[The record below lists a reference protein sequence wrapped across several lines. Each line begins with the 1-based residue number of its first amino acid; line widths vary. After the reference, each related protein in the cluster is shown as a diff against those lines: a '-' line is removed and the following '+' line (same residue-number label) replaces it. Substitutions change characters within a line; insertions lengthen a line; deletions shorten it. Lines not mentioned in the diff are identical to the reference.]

1 MNNNDLS
8 QNGDNLPVA
17 PFGDVHGSTLTAVMV
32 SHGIKDFNDVASQL
46 VELLTKNG
54 KKSDRGR
61 ARKTSDGTPEFVEG
75 SAAKPAVFEPDKIAT
90 DMRLWWEDGSGD
102 KFILEQGTNGLT
114 TWSTW
119 NSAWI
124 VKLLRSKYVRLKV
137 RENETLGEID
147 QVLLHVMQ
155 ERRLDL
161 SLEALPGYKQGIHE
175 YNGKRILV
183 RTSPRLIE
191 PKKGEW
197 PIVKQ
202 LIDGRLNLE
211 PEGGADQTPF
221 FHGWN
226 KASLESLL
234 AGPGNFR
241 PGQCCIFAGPRD
253 CGKSRLQHQVI
264 TGLFGGRSADP
275 GPYLF
280 GRTDFNGEWLEGEHL
295 LMEDPASST
304 FTKDRVMFG
313 EKLKQIVVNDTQRL
327 HPKRETAQ
335 MLQPFFRL
343 TISVNDDPDKL
354 RVLPLLTPDM
364 KDKVQLFKVVAAP
377 MPMSTMTLPERA
389 AFRETVAAEL
399 PAYAW
404 WLLNEFTVPAEM
416 QGERFGVKSWLHPA
430 LEHELFEDTP
440 AAELLRII
448 DAAKWDGR
456 YLWDLESA
464 SQKSPGVWLNGSH
477 HLEDLLLN
485 SSMTKEA
492 ERLLKHNKLDRLLG
506 RLKEDEPDRVVK
518 TRTNQERRWAISRPV
533 T

>member
-183 RTSPRLIE
+183 
-191 PKKGEW
+191 
-197 PIVKQ
+197 
-202 LIDGRLNLE
+202 
-211 PEGGADQTPF
+211 
-221 FHGWN
+221 
-226 KASLESLL
+226 
-234 AGPGNFR
+234 
-241 PGQCCIFAGPRD
+241 
-253 CGKSRLQHQVI
+253 
-264 TGLFGGRSADP
+264 
-275 GPYLF
+275 
-280 GRTDFNGEWLEGEHL
+280 
-295 LMEDPASST
+295 
-304 FTKDRVMFG
+304 
-313 EKLKQIVVNDTQRL
+313 
-327 HPKRETAQ
+327 
-335 MLQPFFRL
+335 
-343 TISVNDDPDKL
+343 
-354 RVLPLLTPDM
+354 
-364 KDKVQLFKVVAAP
+364 
-377 MPMSTMTLPERA
+377 
-389 AFRETVAAEL
+389 
-399 PAYAW
+399 
-404 WLLNEFTVPAEM
+404 
-416 QGERFGVKSWLHPA
+416 
-430 LEHELFEDTP
+430 
-440 AAELLRII
+440 
-448 DAAKWDGR
+448 
-456 YLWDLESA
+456 
-464 SQKSPGVWLNGSH
+464 
-477 HLEDLLLN
+477 
-485 SSMTKEA
+485 
-492 ERLLKHNKLDRLLG
+492 
-506 RLKEDEPDRVVK
+506 
-518 TRTNQERRWAISRPV
+518 
-533 T
+533 

>member
-1 MNNNDLS
+1 M
-8 QNGDNLPVA
+8 
-17 PFGDVHGSTLTAVMV
+17 
-32 SHGIKDFNDVASQL
+32 
-46 VELLTKNG
+46 
-54 KKSDRGR
+54 
-61 ARKTSDGTPEFVEG
+61 
-75 SAAKPAVFEPDKIAT
+75 
-90 DMRLWWEDGSGD
+90 
-102 KFILEQGTNGLT
+102 
-114 TWSTW
+114 
-119 NSAWI
+119 
-124 VKLLRSKYVRLKV
+124 
-137 RENETLGEID
+137 
-147 QVLLHVMQ
+147 
-155 ERRLDL
+155 
-161 SLEALPGYKQGIHE
+161 
-175 YNGKRILV
+175 
-183 RTSPRLIE
+183 
-191 PKKGEW
+191 
-197 PIVKQ
+197 
-202 LIDGRLNLE
+202 
-211 PEGGADQTPF
+211 
-221 FHGWN
+221 
-226 KASLESLL
+226 
-234 AGPGNFR
+234 
-241 PGQCCIFAGPRD
+241 
-253 CGKSRLQHQVI
+253 I

-430 LEHELFEDTP
+430 LEQELFEDTP

>member
-1 MNNNDLS
+1 M
-8 QNGDNLPVA
+8 
-17 PFGDVHGSTLTAVMV
+17 TL
-32 SHGIKDFNDVASQL
+32 
-46 VELLTKNG
+46 
-54 KKSDRGR
+54 
-61 ARKTSDGTPEFVEG
+61 
-75 SAAKPAVFEPDKIAT
+75 
-90 DMRLWWEDGSGD
+90 
-102 KFILEQGTNGLT
+102 
-114 TWSTW
+114 
-119 NSAWI
+119 
-124 VKLLRSKYVRLKV
+124 
-137 RENETLGEID
+137 
-147 QVLLHVMQ
+147 
-155 ERRLDL
+155 
-161 SLEALPGYKQGIHE
+161 
-175 YNGKRILV
+175 
-183 RTSPRLIE
+183 PRLIE

-430 LEHELFEDTP
+430 LE
-440 AAELLRII
+440 A
-448 DAAKWDGR
+448 
-456 YLWDLESA
+456 
-464 SQKSPGVWLNGSH
+464 GV
-477 HLEDLLLN
+477 
-485 SSMTKEA
+485 
-492 ERLLKHNKLDRLLG
+492 
-506 RLKEDEPDRVVK
+506 V
-518 TRTNQERRWAISRPV
+518 
-533 T
+533 